1 MLILQESVVSLEID
15 ALCELTILQ
24 NRCAL
29 FQDWVVFM
37 AGEKSSVTR
46 AGFFKM

>member
-1 MLILQESVVSLEID
+1 MLTLQESVISLEID
-15 ALCELTILQ
+15 SLCELTNLQ
-24 NRCAL
+24 NGFAL
-29 FQDWVVFM
+29 LQDWVVFM